1 MHNTRGNIYSQGH
14 VTLDSC
20 VTCSEYWDFGLH
32 EQALFDYPAVI
43 DYVLNETKE
52 SKLGK
57 AFIEILQFFMC
68 RNLIGICILF
78 RFHWL
83 FNGNY
88 SVLNVIVRKT

>member
-14 VTLDSC
+14 TTLDTC

-52 SKLGK
+52 TKLGT
-57 AFIEILQFFMC
+57 
-68 RNLIGICILF
+68 G
-78 RFHWL
+78 
-83 FNGNY
+83 
-88 SVLNVIVRKT
+88 